1 MHVITNLIKQLPG
14 TSTLINVS
22 SLLPE
27 KIIEKIIKFKPSTDF
42 IILQNNDVWRYRN
55 NPVLLDFLNNFDA
68 TFIVITI
75 GIDYINVS
83 DNVLEVSLPDGLDVS
98 KNKTTFRHHH
108 KKYGYSSINNRPSW
122 PRLFLGYQLWQ
133 VDKLKDIIYS
143 QNLQHNSD
151 TLLHGYEKVLFESLP
166 DHDNFL
172 NLLPITWNEETKNFA
187 NDHSIFHDA
196 FVEAYAN
203 IAVETETEFFG
214 HDQRYP
220 TPTITEKS
228 FKSFLSGQVAIPIA
242 APGVI
247 AFLKSHGF
255 FMFDSLVSSE
265 YDQLLTEEKI
275 NLVVELILRGD
286 EYIADYYFQNKQAL
300 EQNFIQL
307 TEHKYQQSILN
318 TAIAFINKHLK

>member
-1 MHVITNLIKQLPG
+1 MHAITNLINHLPG
-14 TSTLINVS
+14 TSTLIDVS

-27 KIIEKIIKFKPSTDF
+27 QIIKKIIKFKPSTDF
-42 IILQNNDVWRYRN
+42 VILQNNDVWRYRSD
-55 NPVLLDFLNNFDA
+55 PVLLDFLNNFGA
-68 TFIVITI
+68 TFIIITI

-83 DNVLEVSLPDGLDVS
+83 DNILEVALPDGLDVS
-98 KNKTTFRHHH
+98 KNKTTFRHHC
-108 KKYGYSSINNRPSW
+108 KKYGYSSINNRQSW
-122 PRLFLGYQLWQ
+122 PRLFLGYRLWQ
-133 VDKLKDIIYS
+133 VDKLKDIVYS
-143 QNLQHNSD
+143 QNLLHNSD
-151 TLLHGYEKVLFESLP
+151 TVLHGYEKVLFESLP
-166 DHDNFL
+166 GHRDFL
-172 NLLPITWNEETKNFA
+172 NLLPITWNEEIKNFA
-187 NDHSIFHDA
+187 NDHAVLHDA

-203 IAVETETEFFG
+203 IAIETETEFFG

-228 FKSFLSGQVAIPIA
+228 FKPFLSGQIAIPIA

-247 AFLKSHGF
+247 KFLESHGF

-275 NLVVELILRGD
+275 DLVVKLILRGD

-307 TEHKYQQSILN
+307 TEYKYQQSILN
-318 TAIAFINKHLK
+318 AAIAFINKNLK